1 MARRSSKRDYER
13 GDRVGEL
20 IRRILAD
27 EIEGLDDDRLHLLS
41 FTGVEV
47 DNELNVA
54 KVYWSCFEG
63 NDEEITQALIE
74 HRGRLR
80 KAVSSQ
86 ARIRH
91 TPSLECAPDH
101 GIREG
106 ARIEELL
113 RGYEP
118 NPEAN

>member
-20 IRRILAD
+20 IRRILAE

-54 KVYWSCFEG
+54 KVYWSCFEVTMKFCFF
-63 NDEEITQALIE
+63 ETSILS
-74 HRGRLR
+74 RGWL
-80 KAVSSQ
+80 S
-86 ARIRH
+86 
-91 TPSLECAPDH
+91 C
-101 GIREG
+101 
-106 ARIEELL
+106 LL
-113 RGYEP
+113 LVI
-118 NPEAN
+118 